1 MMMILTWKTS
11 ETFMKKVQGFDRVRE
26 HWEESE
32 RKIGRGRKKKKEII
46 RWKNVVQQQR
56 YDVNPFFHT

>member
-1 MMMILTWKTS
+1 MMIFTWKTS
-11 ETFMKKVQGFDRVRE
+11 ETFMTKVQGFDRVRE

-32 RKIGRGRKKKKEII
+32 RKIGREKKKKEII
-46 RWKNVVQQQR
+46 RWKNVVQQR